1 MFDTFPPPLAYP
13 GRCCTPPAPQ
23 IPASLRD
30 DKLEAWIGNKC
41 SNGSCCI
48 DDTVKNLPSMTCKGE
63 LQNPFPSLSLQ
74 MAGLMEKVE
83 YLIQAL
89 LLGDISNDL
98 LCLPAWH
105 I

>member
-1 MFDTFPPPLAYP
+1 
-13 GRCCTPPAPQ
+13 
-23 IPASLRD
+23 
-30 DKLEAWIGNKC
+30 
-41 SNGSCCI
+41 
-48 DDTVKNLPSMTCKGE
+48 
-63 LQNPFPSLSLQ
+63 